1 MKKFITILALMSFLF
16 TSNSADAK
24 DKKAPEPV
32 TAPKSIIL
40 KKVYTINKQTY
51 KNTYKYDENGNMINK
66 ITFLK
71 EDGFWK
77 PVSAYSIHY
86 GENENTVTFALWD
99 AQHKTFTLN
108 AKQNKYDNKDFISV
122 IDTINYN
129 FAKLAASCC
138 LRNKNNQKLPKNL
151 FKKIFI

>member
-1 MKKFITILALMSFLF
+1 MKKIITLLALMSILF
-16 TSNSADAK
+16 TSNSAEAK
-24 DKKAPEPV
+24 DKKVPEPV
-32 TAPKSIIL
+32 TAQKSTTL

-51 KNTYKYDENGNMINK
+51 KNAYKYDENGNMVNM

-77 PVSAYSIHY
+77 PISAYSIHY

-108 AKQNKYDNKDFISV
+108 AKQNKYSNNAFVSV
-122 IDTINYN
+122 MDSIVT
-129 FAKLAASCC
+129 K
-138 LRNKNNQKLPKNL
+138 
-151 FKKIFI
+151 